1 MPVRCRF
8 LPCNYHPDHPLR
20 GFLPLRAEQRGVLA
34 GAARGPA
41 HDRTVVSV
49 GDRLLSRIPAYRRR
63 RSACL
68 SKRTGEVLSR
78 MVPGNL
84 HAGDQPL
91 HVLVGHQA
99 GPDNLVPVY
108 SGIPDRVGWPCL
120 HADPDRRRT
129 HDPVRDRT
137 LSYAKV
143 FLGAGSRDRQPTS
156 ERIAIGRAMDIAILI
171 GSFTIVCLLGMPV
184 AYALGLAAIL
194 AALWVGIPL
203 EAVMLKVSGGMSAFS
218 LLAIPFFILAGAIMA
233 VGGMAERLVNLAK
246 VFVGFI
252 RGGMALVNILASTM
266 FGCISGSSVA
276 DTAAVGSV
284 MIPQMIKNGY
294 PRLFAVNVTI
304 SGSLQPLLVPPSHNM
319 IIYSIAAGGTISV
332 AHLFMGGIIP
342 AFLLGLSLII
352 LVLIIAH
359 RNNFP
364 KGEVVP
370 LRQALKIALDA
381 VWGMITIAIILG
393 GILSGIFTPTE
404 SAAVA
409 VVYAFLVTMFVYR
422 DVKWSQ
428 LPALIAR
435 VVRTV
440 GMVMIM
446 IGFSIAFGYMMA
458 IMRIPAMATEF
469 FISISS
475 DKYTFLLYINI
486 LLLLLGTFMDLA
498 PMLLICTPI
507 FLPVIKTF
515 GIDPVHFGIIMI
527 LNLGIGLLT
536 PPVGPTM
543 VVGCAIGKVSMEAVS
558 RSILVFYIPMV
569 IVLFLVT
576 YIPALSLWLPHIVL
590 D

>member
-1 MPVRCRF
+1 M
-8 LPCNYHPDHPLR
+8 D
-20 GFLPLRAEQRGVLA
+20 VL
-34 GAARGPA
+34 
-41 HDRTVVSV
+41 
-49 GDRLLSRIPAYRRR
+49 
-63 RSACL
+63 
-68 SKRTGEVLSR
+68 
-78 MVPGNL
+78 
-84 HAGDQPL
+84 
-91 HVLVGHQA
+91 
-99 GPDNLVPVY
+99 
-108 SGIPDRVGWPCL
+108 
-120 HADPDRRRT
+120 
-129 HDPVRDRT
+129 
-137 LSYAKV
+137 
-143 FLGAGSRDRQPTS
+143 
-156 ERIAIGRAMDIAILI
+156 ILI
-171 GSFTIVCLLGMPV
+171 GSFTVICLLGMPV
-184 AYALGLAAIL
+184 AYALGIASIL
-194 AALWVGIPL
+194 TALWVGIPL
-203 EAVMLKVSGGMSAFS
+203 EAVMLKVSGGMSGFS

-284 MIPQMIKNGY
+284 MIPEMIKNGY

-342 AFLLGLSLII
+342 ALLLGLSLII

-359 RNNFP
+359 REQFP

-381 VWGMITIAIILG
+381 VWGMVTVGIILG

-404 SAAVA
+404 AGAVA
-409 VVYAFLVTMFVYR
+409 VVYAFFVTMFIYR
-422 DVKWSQ
+422 DVKWSE
-428 LPALIAR
+428 LPKLIGR

-458 IMRIPAMATEF
+458 ILRIPAKATEF
-469 FISISS
+469 FIAISS
-475 DKYTFLLYINI
+475 DKYMFLLWINI
-486 LLLLLGTFMDLA
+486 LLLALGTFMDLA

-507 FLPVIKTF
+507 FLPVIQTF

-558 RSILVFYIPMV
+558 RSILVFYIPV
-569 IVLFLVT
+569 LIVLGLVT
-576 YIPALSLWLPHIVL
+576 YIPALTLWLPSVL
-590 D
+590 LK

>member
-1 MPVRCRF
+1 
-8 LPCNYHPDHPLR
+8 
-20 GFLPLRAEQRGVLA
+20 
-34 GAARGPA
+34 
-41 HDRTVVSV
+41 
-49 GDRLLSRIPAYRRR
+49 
-63 RSACL
+63 
-68 SKRTGEVLSR
+68 
-78 MVPGNL
+78 
-84 HAGDQPL
+84 
-91 HVLVGHQA
+91 
-99 GPDNLVPVY
+99 
-108 SGIPDRVGWPCL
+108 
-120 HADPDRRRT
+120 
-129 HDPVRDRT
+129 
-137 LSYAKV
+137 
-143 FLGAGSRDRQPTS
+143 
-156 ERIAIGRAMDIAILI
+156 MDIAILI
-171 GSFTIVCLLGMPV
+171 GSFAIVCLLGMPV

-252 RGGMALVNILASTM
+252 RGGMALVNIVASTM

-342 AFLLGLSLII
+342 ALLLGLSLII

-359 RNNFP
+359 RNNYP
-364 KGEVVP
+364 KGEVIP
-370 LRQALKIALDA
+370 FRQALKIALDA

-393 GILSGIFTPTE
+393 GILSGVFTPTE

-422 DVKWSQ
+422 DVKWRQ

-469 FISISS
+469 FIAISS

-569 IVLFLVT
+569 IVLLLVT
-576 YIPALSLWLPHIVL
+576 YIPALSLWLPRLVL

>member
-1 MPVRCRF
+1 MDVF
-8 LPCNYHPDHPLR
+8 
-20 GFLPLRAEQRGVLA
+20 
-34 GAARGPA
+34 
-41 HDRTVVSV
+41 
-49 GDRLLSRIPAYRRR
+49 I
-63 RSACL
+63 
-68 SKRTGEVLSR
+68 
-78 MVPGNL
+78 
-84 HAGDQPL
+84 
-91 HVLVGHQA
+91 LVG
-99 GPDNLVPVY
+99 G
-108 SGIPDRVGWPCL
+108 
-120 HADPDRRRT
+120 
-129 HDPVRDRT
+129 
-137 LSYAKV
+137 
-143 FLGAGSRDRQPTS
+143 
-156 ERIAIGRAMDIAILI
+156 
-171 GSFTIVCLLGMPV
+171 FTIVCLLGMPV
-184 AYALGLAAIL
+184 AYALGIASIL
-194 AALWVGIPL
+194 AGLYVGIPL
-203 EAVMLKVSGGMSAFS
+203 EAVMLKVAGGMSGFS

-252 RGGMALVNILASTM
+252 RGGLALVNIVASTM

-342 AFLLGLSLII
+342 ALLLGLSLVI

-359 RNNFP
+359 REKYP

-370 LRQALKIALDA
+370 LRKALRMALDA
-381 VWGMITIAIILG
+381 VWGMITVVIILG

-404 SAAVA
+404 SGAVA
-409 VVYAFLVTMFVYR
+409 CIYAFLVTMFVYR
-422 DVKWSQ
+422 DVKWSE
-428 LPALIAR
+428 LPALIGR

-458 IMRIPAMATEF
+458 IMRVPAMATQF
-469 FISISS
+469 FIDISS
-475 DKYTFLLYINI
+475 DKYMFLLWINI
-486 LLLLLGTFMDLA
+486 LLLALGTFMDLA

-515 GIDPVHFGIIMI
+515 GIDPVHFGIVMI

-558 RSILVFYIPMV
+558 RTILVFYIPMV
-569 IVLFLVT
+569 IVLPLVT
-576 YIPALSLWLPHIVL
+576 YIPALTLWLPSVIL
-590 D
+590 R

>member
-1 MPVRCRF
+1 
-8 LPCNYHPDHPLR
+8 
-20 GFLPLRAEQRGVLA
+20 
-34 GAARGPA
+34 
-41 HDRTVVSV
+41 
-49 GDRLLSRIPAYRRR
+49 
-63 RSACL
+63 
-68 SKRTGEVLSR
+68 
-78 MVPGNL
+78 
-84 HAGDQPL
+84 
-91 HVLVGHQA
+91 
-99 GPDNLVPVY
+99 
-108 SGIPDRVGWPCL
+108 
-120 HADPDRRRT
+120 
-129 HDPVRDRT
+129 
-137 LSYAKV
+137 
-143 FLGAGSRDRQPTS
+143 
-156 ERIAIGRAMDIAILI
+156 MDIFVLI
-171 GSFTIVCLLGMPV
+171 GTFTIVCLAGLPV
-184 AYALGLAAIL
+184 AYALGIASIA
-194 AALWVGIPL
+194 AALWIGIPL
-203 EAVMLKVSGGMSAFS
+203 EAVMLKVSGGMSGFS
-218 LLAIPFFILAGAIMA
+218 LLAIPFFILAGTIMA

-342 AFLLGLSLII
+342 ALLLGLSLII
-352 LVLIIAH
+352 LVLIIAY
-359 RNNFP
+359 RNDFP

-381 VWGMITIAIILG
+381 VWGMITVGIILG
-393 GILSGIFTPTE
+393 GSRSGILTPTE
-404 SAAVA
+404 AAAVA
-409 VVYAFLVTMFVYR
+409 VVYAFFVTMFVYR
-422 DVKWSQ
+422 DCKWSD
-428 LPALIAR
+428 LTKLIAR

-458 IMRIPAMATEF
+458 LMQIPAKATEF
-469 FISISS
+469 FVAISS
-475 DKYTFLLYINI
+475 DKYTFLLYVNI

-515 GIDPVHFGIIMI
+515 GIDPVHFGILMI

-536 PPVGPTM
+536 PAERPTM
-543 VVGCAIGKVSMEAVS
+543 VVGCDIGRVS
-558 RSILVFYIPMV
+558 
-569 IVLFLVT
+569 
-576 YIPALSLWLPHIVL
+576 
-590 D
+590 